1 MSTRMSGTERAYWLL
16 LRAYP
21 PRFRAEFGHEM
32 MLVFRDRRRETGVH
46 GVRFWLE
53 MLGDVA
59 RSAPALRAEAW
70 RAGPGGNDS
79 TGEGTMRPIAI
90 LAMLTGAYVMVHALR
105 GGWDG
110 GMMNDD
116 GGLMAAAVLGAGA
129 GGLLVA
135 AGISLLRLGTGA
147 LGFVR
152 GTAVAS
158 FALCVLVA
166 LALPFWSVFARLIG
180 VTVPMILLL
189 VLRRQPS
196 APDTA

>member
-1 MSTRMSGTERAYWLL
+1 MSGAEWAYRLL

-21 PRFRAEFGHEM
+21 PRFRAEYGREM
-32 MLVFRDRRRETGVH
+32 MLVFRDRRREMGEH

-59 RSAPALRAEAW
+59 RSAPTLRAEAW
-70 RAGPGGNDS
+70 RARLGRDDPN
-79 TGEGTMRPIAI
+79 GEGPMRPMAI
-90 LAMLTGAYVMVHALR
+90 LTMLTGMYVMVHALR

-110 GMMNDD
+110 GMVYDD
-116 GGLMAAAVLGAGA
+116 GGLVRAAVLGAGA

-135 AGISLLRLGTGA
+135 AGIALLRRDTGA

-166 LALPFWSVFARLIG
+166 LALPFWSVFARLLG

-189 VLRRQPS
+189 VLRRRPS
-196 APDTA
+196 APGTA